1 MGTWAVHSFRVYVQ
15 WALSGS
21 MVPGL
26 GPWDPAWKPGRTWP
40 PKRFTK
46 DEENNKRWRRQLF
59 VGDLLPL
66 QCSFPRNEQ
75 GRFYF
80 LKHVCWSPSL
90 FLTQKKKRKK
100 ETGAN
105 RAAKFSLD
113 CTAGS
118 PPCAWKLTHYD
129 ARGMGGRRK
138 SYQRF
143 VTHQK
148 IYIFF
153 LHRFHTISFIAQI
166 VIELHQKQYFCLGKA
181 AVVTTAGT
189 ARGGT

>member
-90 FLTQKKKRKK
+90 FLTQKKKKK
-100 ETGAN
+100 ERN
-105 RAAKFSLD
+105 RCKQSGKVFVGLHGWVTTM
-113 CTAGS
+113 C
-118 PPCAWKLTHYD
+118 LETHALRREGD
-129 ARGMGGRRK
+129 GRAQEELPALRNTPK
-138 SYQRF
+138 N
-143 VTHQK
+143 

-153 LHRFHTISFIAQI
+153 ASFSHDF
-166 VIELHQKQYFCLGKA
+166 LYCPDCD
-181 AVVTTAGT
+181 
-189 ARGGT
+189 